1 MELYWYEKLM
11 VSGEFDASHKKMLK
25 KINAGKHVSDIYL
38 VMLSKRDDAALE
50 ILPSQHMNYDYLRN
64 EKGYV
69 VGVATSNELAAE
81 LAARIA
87 ATVYLSDSVG
97 DFEDFFEKKFL
108 KKPDTE
114 GLVYVK

>member
-11 VSGEFDASHKKMLK
+11 VSGEFEALHKKMLK
-25 KINAGKHVSDIYL
+25 KINAGKQVSGIYL
-38 VMLSKRDDAALE
+38 VMLSGRDDATLE
-50 ILPSQHMNYDYLRN
+50 IQPSQHMNYDYYKS

-69 VGVATSNELAAE
+69 VGAAISNELATE

-87 ATVYLSDSVG
+87 ATVYLSGSAG
-97 DFEDFFEKKFL
+97 DFKDFFEKNFL
-108 KKPDTE
+108 KKPDTD